1 MTVKNYL
8 SGSDSK
14 PVKDILKPDE
24 SVLIACEVMEG
35 SLDGKWLKR
44 YLVLTTERLCNFTE
58 DMQPNHIIEVSKI
71 NAVIKKDGVDLDD
84 CFDFLVEVEG

>member
-14 PVKDILKPDE
+14 PVTDILKPGE

-35 SLDGKWLKR
+35 SLDGKWSKR

-58 DMQPNHIIEVSKI
+58 DMQPNRMIQVS
-71 NAVIKKDGVDLDD
+71 
-84 CFDFLVEVEG
+84 